1 MRAEGNDVQTHLR
14 DNYTVTL
21 AAHAR
26 RGLIMSGLGAY
37 HPRPCMHKMFLLA
50 SVILCVCVLVVPG
63 TSVSCKIDSSNPCKC
78 SFTDGEGATWNI
90 DISSYFQY
98 P

>member
-1 MRAEGNDVQTHLR
+1 
-14 DNYTVTL
+14 
-21 AAHAR
+21 
-26 RGLIMSGLGAY
+26 MSGLGVY

-63 TSVSCKIDSSNPCKC
+63 TSVTCKIDSSNPCKC